1 MKRPWLFGLAGLVCG
16 TLAVSSQYEVSAT
29 GSGSGL
35 AAESLNLS
43 GILEPIRARYGLP
56 SLAAVAVRDGR
67 VVGAAATGERAL
79 GSGVRVTTDDA
90 YHLGSMSK
98 SFTATLIGKLVELGK
113 LRWDET
119 LLESFPNLNM
129 LEVFKSVRLDQLLIH
144 TAGFSANVGSQFYD
158 PALDPSTARRR
169 ILETALGTKPQYPP
183 GRVVAY
189 SNTSYIVASLVA
201 ERAGGDTWENL
212 VRRFILEPLG
222 LKSCAFGV
230 TFPSLTGP
238 HPHAWDGKTAVP
250 LEPSLEN
257 GNSPAMNG
265 ADNLRC
271 SLPDLGIYLAAHL
284 AGERGQDGLLKAATF
299 QELHRARANGGQGIY
314 AAFGWFVFSDGRV
327 WHNGSNTLNYSEM
340 EFFPKDNLAVATAT
354 NAPLELNKGA
364 QEALE
369 AVYEALRP

>member
-1 MKRPWLFGLAGLVCG
+1 MKRPWLFGLALLGCG
-16 TLAVSSQYEVSAT
+16 TLGVSGQPAVVAKA
-29 GSGSGL
+29 SGNGL
-35 AAESLNLS
+35 AAETLNLP
-43 GILEPIRARYGLP
+43 GLLEPIRARYGLP

-67 VVGAAATGERAL
+67 VVGAAAVGERAL

-90 YHLGSMSK
+90 YHLGSLSK

-119 LLESFPNLNM
+119 LQEAFPELKM
-129 LEVFKSVRLDQLLIH
+129 LEVFKSVRLDGLLIH
-144 TAGFSANVGSQFYD
+144 TAGFSANVGDQFYD
-158 PALDPSTARRR
+158 PALDPKTARQR
-169 ILETALGTKPQYPP
+169 ILEVALSTTPQYPP
-183 GRVVAY
+183 GRIVAY

-201 ERAGGDTWENL
+201 ERAGGDTWEHL
-212 VRRFILEPLG
+212 IHRFILEPLG
-222 LKSCAFGV
+222 MKSCGFGV

-238 HPHAWDGKTAVP
+238 HPHAWDGKNAVP
-250 LEPSLEN
+250 LEPRLGN

-284 AGERGQDGLLKAATF
+284 AGERGQDGLLKATTF

-340 EFFPKDNLAVATAT
+340 EFFPKENIAVAVAT

-369 AVYEALRP
+369 VVYQAVRK